1 MNANSLWVRLAG
13 PEDAESLTV
22 LINTA
27 FRRAEGF
34 FIDEDRIDLEGVLH
48 LLDTG
53 KFLLAENSDVLL
65 GCVYV
70 EQRSRPE
77 DSVRRAY
84 LGLLAVN
91 PDRQRSGIAS
101 DLMEIAEDYCREQ
114 GACFMDLK
122 VVSLREGLLCFYGR
136 RGYVETGTSPF
147 PAEVETLIPCHLIEM
162 SKPL

>member
-1 MNANSLWVRLAG
+1 MRLAG
-13 PEDAESLTV
+13 PEDAESLTA

-34 FIDEDRIDLEGVLH
+34 FIDEDRIDLESVMH
-48 LLDTG
+48 LLETG
-53 KFLLAENSDVLL
+53 KFLLAESTELLL

-70 EQRSRPE
+70 EQRSGE
-77 DSVRRAY
+77 TGGRAY

-91 PDRQRSGIAS
+91 PNRQRSGIAS
-101 DLMEIAEDYCREQ
+101 DLMEIAEDYGREQ

-122 VVSLREGLLCFYGR
+122 VVSLREELLLFYGK
-136 RGYVETGTSPF
+136 RGYVETGTLPF
-147 PAEVETLIPCHLIEM
+147 PPEVETLVPCHLIEM